1 MTGHQS
7 PESASEARALPFSLD
22 FASICLDEK
31 DLIGSYSSDF
41 TLQAE
46 VARLVFSRRLDVR
59 GLISHYYPLEQT
71 PAAIDLASRP
81 APDSLKILIRIR

>member
-1 MTGHQS
+1 
-7 PESASEARALPFSLD
+7 L
-22 FASICLDEK
+22 ASICLDEK

-59 GLISHYYPLEQT
+59 QLITHYLPLIET
-71 PAAIDLASRP
+71 NKAVALAAQPTS
-81 APDSLKILIRIR
+81 DSLKVMVQVSAG